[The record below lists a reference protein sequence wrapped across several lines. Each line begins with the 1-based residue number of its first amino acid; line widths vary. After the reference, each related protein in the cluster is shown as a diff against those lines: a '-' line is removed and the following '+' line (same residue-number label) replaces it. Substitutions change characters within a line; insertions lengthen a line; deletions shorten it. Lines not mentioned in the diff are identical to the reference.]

1 MVKEIRTITASV
13 GASASVKVTTSFE
26 KDLNVVG
33 VMVTERAGTS
43 LTNVHL
49 TFDIDG
55 VPLIRPSIPASQLG
69 SVRNQAMD
77 LKFTIKQGSSF
88 GVSVTNNLTSAI
100 TLDIALLVE

>member
-1 MVKEIRTITASV
+1 MVKEIRTITANV
-13 GASASVKVTTSFE
+13 GASASVKITTSFE
-26 KDLNVVG
+26 KDLNVVA
-33 VMVTERAGTS
+33 VMVTERSGAA

-55 VPLIRPSIPASQLG
+55 VPLIRPSIPAAQLG
-69 SVRNQAMD
+69 TNRNQAMD

-88 GVSVTNNLTSAI
+88 GVSITNNLASAI

>member
-33 VMVTERAGTS
+33 VIVTERSGTA

-55 VPLIRPSIPASQLG
+55 VPLIRPSIPAAQLG
-69 SVRNQAMD
+69 INRNQAMD

-88 GVSVTNNLTSAI
+88 GVSITNNLTSAI

>member
-13 GASASVKVTTSFE
+13 GANSSTKVTSSFE
-26 KDLNVVG
+26 KDLNVVA
-33 VMVTERAGTS
+33 VMVTERAGAS

-55 VPLIRPSIPASQLG
+55 VPLIRPSIPAAQLG
-69 SVRNQAMD
+69 SNRNQSMD